1 MAKEQKI
8 SAKKQ
13 AAPIQPTLP
22 IPEDTLEYAIRLQ
35 QQWRFEEAKAQY
47 LALLKETPE
56 DADALH
62 NLGVLF
68 SVQLLEPKEALS
80 YFEAALNINP
90 TRLQFWFSYLD
101 ALIKA
106 GDTPM
111 AEQVLMLASNY
122 GLNELQI
129 ASLNRDITLAS
140 TTVMDLVD
148 MVLADAPPLPAPQPI
163 AAAQPPAGAE
173 PGIGDLQK
181 LLSVFNQKK
190 YQPAIQLIQSM
201 RQKYPHS
208 VEVLKILA
216 ETEKRAGHLDKA
228 LAARRQA
235 AEQQPTQVANQ
246 MALADALLDMA
257 LKDEAETLLQA
268 ILLMQPDYAP
278 ALEKMGVL
286 YQNREEFLPALQ
298 NYAWAI
304 KNNGIN
310 SFVLEKFG
318 ASFRALGYQDAAL
331 ICFKYAVYNSPE
343 KTPELFTAYGVTLR
357 NQERYAAAEDAFRM
371 ALKIH
376 SGHIPALHN
385 LCHLLE
391 HYGRFAEAEAGFMR
405 CAELE
410 KGSAATLYEVG
421 RNLLEQKRETE
432 AADWLRRAIQAKPD
446 FVHAH
451 VMLSKALNASEEPSV
466 VIEEIK
472 ASIKALPHIPALHTN
487 LGVVYLNLSRA
498 DEAIAAFRQALAIDP
513 NFTHARTSMLFAL
526 SHSSKITP
534 EELYREHRSY
544 GKLIEASVKGK
555 EYTSYNNTPLPDRA
569 LKVGFVSADFR
580 NHAVAQFV
588 IPFFETLKNHEEIT
602 TYAYVNHGAR
612 DGATLAI
619 EKNIHVWRPVV
630 GWSDDELAE
639 KIREDQIDILVDLSG
654 HTAGNRLGV
663 FARRPAPVQVT
674 WLGYPGTTG
683 LKAIDYKFISDAMLK
698 PNNNK
703 KLQKQFSE
711 KFVILPS
718 GLLFKK
724 RDMGWGDNDNAPCLK
739 NGYIT
744 FGSFNRLN
752 KINEGVVKFW
762 CDILKILPNSKLLM
776 GAMPSNGAPEEV
788 LKWFGNEGVGA
799 DRVFFYPR
807 TNLADYIKLH
817 EQVDLCL
824 DTFPYTGGT
833 TTSHALQL
841 GVPTLTVVGDYY
853 AGRQTSSLLYRFGLG
868 EGFSGKDFEDVKR
881 LAVIWD
887 KNPEILNKV
896 RKELRAKIYQ
906 EYDFLREIT
915 VVGMIGGFRAMWRNW
930 CAGNKPRE
938 LIADVQGIGN
948 LLFPYKEDILRIVS
962 LE

>member
-8 SAKKQ
+8 SVKKQ

-22 IPEDTLEYAIRLQ
+22 IPEDTLEYAIRL
-35 QQWRFEEAKAQY
+35 
-47 LALLKETPE
+47 

-68 SVQLLEPKEALS
+68 SVQLLDPKEALS

-101 ALIKA
+101 ALIKV
-106 GDTPM
+106 GDTQM

-148 MVLADAPPLPAPQPI
+148 MVLADAAPLPAPQPL

-173 PGIGDLQK
+173 LGIGDLQK
-181 LLSVFNQKK
+181 MLSVFNQKK

-228 LAARRQA
+228 LEARREA

-286 YQNREEFLPALQ
+286 HQNREEFLQALQ

-405 CAELE
+405 CADLE

-451 VMLSKALNASEEPSV
+451 VMLSKALN
-466 VIEEIK
+466 
-472 ASIKALPHIPALHTN
+472 
-487 LGVVYLNLSRA
+487 
-498 DEAIAAFRQALAIDP
+498 
-513 NFTHARTSMLFAL
+513 
-526 SHSSKITP
+526 
-534 EELYREHRSY
+534 
-544 GKLIEASVKGK
+544 
-555 EYTSYNNTPLPDRA
+555 
-569 LKVGFVSADFR
+569 
-580 NHAVAQFV
+580 
-588 IPFFETLKNHEEIT
+588 
-602 TYAYVNHGAR
+602 
-612 DGATLAI
+612 
-619 EKNIHVWRPVV
+619 
-630 GWSDDELAE
+630 
-639 KIREDQIDILVDLSG
+639 
-654 HTAGNRLGV
+654 
-663 FARRPAPVQVT
+663 
-674 WLGYPGTTG
+674 
-683 LKAIDYKFISDAMLK
+683 
-698 PNNNK
+698 
-703 KLQKQFSE
+703 
-711 KFVILPS
+711 
-718 GLLFKK
+718 
-724 RDMGWGDNDNAPCLK
+724 
-739 NGYIT
+739 
-744 FGSFNRLN
+744 
-752 KINEGVVKFW
+752 
-762 CDILKILPNSKLLM
+762 
-776 GAMPSNGAPEEV
+776 
-788 LKWFGNEGVGA
+788 
-799 DRVFFYPR
+799 
-807 TNLADYIKLH
+807 
-817 EQVDLCL
+817 
-824 DTFPYTGGT
+824 GGT
-833 TTSHALQL
+833 TTLHALWM
-841 GVPTLTVVGDYY
+841 GVPTLTVAGDTYP
-853 AGRQTSSLLYRFGLG
+853 GRQSSAILHNVGLERMCVAKNVANLVDLAKGCALEPQLLNNVRRRLQEMYLSQDEMAEPALVVKSTIHAMRQMWSQWCSGRKPKHLQVHYEDLG
-868 EGFSGKDFEDVKR
+868 
-881 LAVIWD
+881 
-887 KNPEILNKV
+887 
-896 RKELRAKIYQ
+896 
-906 EYDFLREIT
+906 IT
-915 VVGMIGGFRAMWRNW
+915 RPKSFVDRG
-930 CAGNKPRE
+930 
-938 LIADVQGIGN
+938 
-948 LLFPYKEDILRIVS
+948 
-962 LE
+962 

>member
-1 MAKEQKI
+1 MTNKFGIDVEKKEQVI
-8 SAKKQ
+8 A
-13 AAPIQPTLP
+13 
-22 IPEDTLEYAIRLQ
+22 EDKLEYAISLQ

-56 DADALH
+56 DANVLH

-68 SVQLLEPKEALS
+68 SVQLLEPKESLP

-90 TRLQFWFSYLD
+90 TKLQFWFSYLN

-106 GDTPM
+106 GDTQM
-111 AEQVLMLASNY
+111 AEQVLILASNY

-140 TTVMDLVD
+140 ATVMDLVD
-148 MVLADAPPLPAPQPI
+148 MVLENSPPLPAPQPL
-163 AAAQPPAGAE
+163 PETRSPAGAE
-173 PGIGDLQK
+173 PGVGDLQK
-181 LLSVFNQKK
+181 MLSVFNQKK

-201 RQKYPHS
+201 RKKYPHS
-208 VEVLKILA
+208 VEVLKMLA

-228 LAARRQA
+228 LAARRQV
-235 AEQQPTQVANQ
+235 AEWQPAHIASQ
-246 MALADALLDMA
+246 MALADALLDMS
-257 LKDEAETLLQA
+257 LKDEAENLLQN

-278 ALEKMGVL
+278 ALEKMGAIH
-286 YQNREEFLPALQ
+286 QDREEFLLALEK
-298 NYAWAI
+298 YALAI
-304 KNNGIN
+304 RNNGIN

-391 HYGRFAEAEAGFMR
+391 HYGRFEEAKAGFMR

-421 RNLLEQKRETE
+421 RNLLEQKKDAE
-432 AADWLRRAIQAKPD
+432 AADWLRRAIQAQPD

-472 ASIKALPHIPALHTN
+472 ASIQVLPHIPALHTN
-487 LGVVYLNLSRA
+487 LGVVYLSLSRA

-526 SHSSKITP
+526 SHSIKITP
-534 EELYREHRSY
+534 EELYREHRTY

-555 EYTSYNNTPLPDRA
+555 EYTSYSNTRIPDRP

-588 IPFFETLKNHEEIT
+588 IPFFKALAQHDDIT
-602 TYAYVNHGAR
+602 SYAYVNHGAR
-612 DGATLAI
+612 DGSTIAI

-630 GWSDDELAE
+630 KWSDDQLAE
-639 KIREDQIDILVDLSG
+639 KIREDGIDILIDVSG

-663 FARRPAPVQVT
+663 FARHPAPVQIT

-683 LKAIDYKFISDAMLK
+683 LSAMDYKFVNALYLK
-698 PNNNK
+698 PEGQK
-703 KLQKQFSE
+703 DLQKQFTE
-711 KFVILPS
+711 KFALLPPS
-718 GLLFKK
+718 FVFKEMETK
-724 RDMGWGDNDNAPCLK
+724 VDTGSAPCLT
-739 NGYIT
+739 NGYLT

-752 KINEGVVKFW
+752 KISHEVVVAW
-762 CDILKILPNSKLLM
+762 CKVLKALPDSRLIM
-776 GAMPSNGAPEEV
+776 GAMPANGVPAEV
-788 LKWFGNEGVGA
+788 VQWFETEGVGA
-799 DRVFFYPR
+799 DRVAFFPR
-807 TNLADYIKLH
+807 TSLSDYLRLH
-817 EQVDLCL
+817 AQVDLCL

-833 TTSHALQL
+833 TTLHALWM
-841 GVPTLTVVGDYY
+841 GVPTLTIAGDTYP
-853 AGRQTSSLLYRFGLG
+853 GRQSSTIMHSVGL
-868 EGFSGKDFEDVKR
+868 EKQCVTHNVSGLIDLAQAWAHQPEMLNQVRRNMQAAYLSQENIARPEVAVKSVV
-881 LAVIWD
+881 LAM
-887 KNPEILNKV
+887 
-896 RKELRAKIYQ
+896 RQ
-906 EYDFLREIT
+906 
-915 VVGMIGGFRAMWRNW
+915 MWQRW
-930 CAGNKPRE
+930 CSGQKPKS
-938 LIADVQGIGN
+938 LQID
-948 LLFPYKEDILRIVS
+948 LEDIGEQPFVVNAL
-962 LE
+962 

>member
-1 MAKEQKI
+1 MAKEQKT
-8 SAKKQ
+8 SVKKQ
-13 AAPIQPTLP
+13 TAPIQPTLP

-106 GDTPM
+106 GDTQM

-148 MVLADAPPLPAPQPI
+148 MVLADAPPLPAPQPL

-257 LKDEAETLLQA
+257 LKDEAETLLQT

-286 YQNREEFLPALQ
+286 HQNREEFLLALQ

-405 CAELE
+405 CADLE

-432 AADWLRRAIQAKPD
+432 AADWLRRAIEAKPD

-472 ASIKALPHIPALHTN
+472 ASIKVLPHIPALHTN

-534 EELYREHRSY
+534 EELYREHRTY

-555 EYTSYNNTPLPDRA
+555 EYTSYNNTPLPDRP

-588 IPFFETLKNHEEIT
+588 IPFFENLKNHEEIT

-619 EKNIHVWRPVV
+619 EKNMHVWRPVV

-639 KIREDQIDILVDLSG
+639 KIREDQIDILVDVSG
-654 HTAGNRLGV
+654 HTAGNRLAV
-663 FARRPAPVQVT
+663 FARHPAPLQIT

-683 LKAIDYKFISDAMLK
+683 LNAMDYKFVNAMYLK
-698 PNNNK
+698 PEGQK
-703 KLQKQFSE
+703 DLQKQFTE
-711 KFVILPS
+711 KFALLPPS
-718 GLLFKK
+718 FVFKEGNEK
-724 RDMGWGDNDNAPCLK
+724 IDTGDAPCLT
-739 NGYIT
+739 NGYLT

-752 KINEGVVKFW
+752 KISHEVVAAW
-762 CDILKILPNSKLLM
+762 CQVLKALPDSRLIM
-776 GAMPSNGAPEEV
+776 GAMPANGVPAEV
-788 LKWFGNEGVGA
+788 VQWFENEGVA
-799 DRVFFYPR
+799 AERVVFFPR
-807 TNLADYIKLH
+807 TSLSDYLRLH
-817 EQVDLCL
+817 MQVDLCL

-833 TTSHALQL
+833 TTLHALWM
-841 GVPTLTVVGDYY
+841 GVPTLTIAGDTYP
-853 AGRQTSSLLYRFGLG
+853 GRQSSTILHSVGMEKQCVANSVAGMIELAQEWAHQPKILNQVRRNLQAAYLAQERIAKPEVAVKSAVYAMRQMWLRWC
-868 EGFSGKDFEDVKR
+868 SGQKPKNFRVEFEDIGETPFV
-881 LAVIWD
+881 L
-887 KNPEILNKV
+887 KNV
-896 RKELRAKIYQ
+896 
-906 EYDFLREIT
+906 
-915 VVGMIGGFRAMWRNW
+915 
-930 CAGNKPRE
+930 
-938 LIADVQGIGN
+938 
-948 LLFPYKEDILRIVS
+948 
-962 LE
+962 